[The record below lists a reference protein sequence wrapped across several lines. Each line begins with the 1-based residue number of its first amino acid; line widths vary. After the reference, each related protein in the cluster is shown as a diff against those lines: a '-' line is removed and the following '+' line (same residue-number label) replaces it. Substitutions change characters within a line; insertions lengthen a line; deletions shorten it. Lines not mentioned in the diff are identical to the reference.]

1 MKKFLCVVNAFITKM
16 LFIVKHCYRGF
27 YLMLMHMHFI
37 TIVAFLIIENCYK
50 YVKFKRHIKLFV
62 TMVLFYNYKLLKIG
76 KVFDLAKFLMLIC

>member
-1 MKKFLCVVNAFITKM
+1 
-16 LFIVKHCYRGF
+16 
-27 YLMLMHMHFI
+27 MLMHMHFI

-76 KVFDLAKFLMLIC
+76 KVFDLAKFLMLIFWFFLICSKNDKVFYF